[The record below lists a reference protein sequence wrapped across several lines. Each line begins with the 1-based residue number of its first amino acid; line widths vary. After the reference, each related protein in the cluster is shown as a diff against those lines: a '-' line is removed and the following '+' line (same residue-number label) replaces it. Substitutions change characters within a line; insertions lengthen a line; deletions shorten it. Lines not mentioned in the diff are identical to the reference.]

1 MCNSGSLVVMALTAT
16 LGALTGAQAFD
27 ESRYPNWKGQWVQ
40 LGGNQ
45 ELSWDPTKPP
55 GAGQE
60 APLTAEYQAIFAANV
75 KRAAEGGSGVDPT
88 ARCLPGGVPRVMM
101 AARPMEIAVTPDATY
116 FMLEQFRTLRRVYTD
131 GRKFPDFFEPSF
143 TGYSIGEWQDTG
155 GNGRYDT
162 LLIETR
168 GIKGPHTYDASG
180 IPFHK
185 DSQAVVNEKVY
196 ADKADPNILHDE
208 ITTADHAL
216 TRPWTVTRSYRRN
229 PAATPPEWNEFT
241 CFEDSTHVQ
250 IGDENYKV
258 GPEGFI
264 MPVRQGQKP
273 PDLKYFNK

>member
-1 MCNSGSLVVMALTAT
+1 MCNLGSLVAAALTAT
-16 LGALTGAQAFD
+16 LSALTGAQAFD
-27 ESRYPNWKGQWVQ
+27 ESKYPNWKGQWVQ
-40 LGGNQ
+40 FGGNQ

-55 GAGQE
+55 GAGQQ
-60 APLTAEYQAIFAANV
+60 APLTAEYQAIFEANV

-88 ARCLPGGVPRVMM
+88 ARCIPGGVPRVMI
-101 AARPMEIAVTPDATY
+101 AARPMEIAITPDATY

-131 GRKFPDFFEPSF
+131 GRKFPGFFEPSF
-143 TGYSIGEWQDTG
+143 TGYSIGEWRDTE

-185 DSQAVVNEKVY
+185 DGQTVVNEKVY

-216 TRPWTVTRSYRRN
+216 TRPWTVTRSYRR
-229 PAATPPEWNEFT
+229 AGQEQLLDWSEHLCIDDQSRVVIAG
-241 CFEDSTHVQ
+241 Q
-250 IGDENYKV
+250 IYKL
-258 GPEGFI
+258 GPEGLL
-264 MPVRQGQKP
+264 MPVHQGQRP
-273 PDLKYFNK
+273 PDLGYFK

>member
-1 MCNSGSLVVMALTAT
+1 MCNLGSLVAAALTAT

-27 ESRYPNWKGQWVQ
+27 ESKYPNWKGQWVQ
-40 LGGNQ
+40 FGGNQ

-55 GAGQE
+55 GAGQQ
-60 APLTAEYQAIFAANV
+60 APLTAEYQAIFEANV
-75 KRAAEGGSGVDPT
+75 KRAAQGGSGVDPT
-88 ARCLPGGVPRVMM
+88 ARCIPGGVPRVMI
-101 AARPMEIAVTPDATY
+101 AARPMEIAITPDATY

-131 GRKFPDFFEPSF
+131 GRKFLGFFEPSF
-143 TGYSIGEWQDTG
+143 TGYSIGEWRDTD

-185 DSQAVVNEKVY
+185 DGEAVVNEKVY
-196 ADKADPNILHDE
+196 ADKADPNILRDE

-229 PAATPPEWNEFT
+229 PVGTQPEWNEFT
-241 CFEDSTHVQ
+241 CFEDGTHVQ
-250 IGDENYKV
+250 IGDQNYKLS
-258 GPEGFI
+258 PEGLL

>member
-1 MCNSGSLVVMALTAT
+1 MCNLGSLVAAALTAT

-27 ESRYPNWKGQWVQ
+27 ESKYPNWKGQWVQ
-40 LGGNQ
+40 FGGNQ

-55 GAGQE
+55 GAGQQ
-60 APLTAEYQAIFAANV
+60 APLTAEYQAIFEANV
-75 KRAAEGGSGVDPT
+75 KRAAQGGSGVDPT
-88 ARCLPGGVPRVMM
+88 ARCIPGGVPRVMI
-101 AARPMEIAVTPDATY
+101 AARPMEIAITPDATY

-131 GRKFPDFFEPSF
+131 GRKFPGFFEPSF
-143 TGYSIGEWQDTG
+143 TGYSIGEWRDTD

-185 DSQAVVNEKVY
+185 DGEAVVNEKVY
-196 ADKADPNILHDE
+196 ADKADPNILRDE

-229 PAATPPEWNEFT
+229 PVGTQPEWNEFT
-241 CFEDSTHVQ
+241 CFEDGTHVQ
-250 IGDENYKV
+250 IGDQNYKLS
-258 GPEGFI
+258 PEGLL